1 MKKSDSRFEN
11 RRTVAFSIMALVLF
25 VSIFCAL
32 GMYWSW
38 NRNQEFARQV
48 AGWQDQ
54 LEAGKLCTIE
64 TDAFHQTLYWNWV
77 EEGLVLAIGLI
88 FLVIAVSMV
97 FVELLKKTLSSK
109 RFLQHSIDALTQP
122 YYVIDAQN
130 YEIVMANKAASANG
144 DPLGRHCYEHHHN
157 MTQRCNPDQ
166 TECAVHRVRQTG
178 QSVVV
183 EKQRTDA
190 QGNFRYLNVYG
201 YPIRDEH
208 GKLTHVLEYVQDI
221 TEQKRFE
228 QELCSQRE
236 SLQAIIDIAPTGM
249 LLLDSDLRVRQI
261 NQNLA
266 RLVGKDVCSMV
277 NLRPGDAINC
287 LSALEDS
294 AGCGAGK
301 ACKQCPLRMVLNQV
315 LVQGLTIQK
324 QETSLTLLINEHQT
338 PLCLEISAVPIALE
352 GKTLA
357 LVVVNNITERK
368 HAEQQLRLAK
378 EQAERANREMEH
390 LNARL
395 ETAAQQANK
404 LAQEAMDAS
413 KAKSDFLAT
422 MSHEIRTP
430 MNAILGFGELLMEET
445 LTQQQSD
452 YVNMIC
458 NSGKTL
464 LSLINDVLDMSK
476 IEAGKL
482 SVEIIETPLDVMLEE
497 MESMF
502 RPMAAKKGLELA
514 VLQCEELPQ
523 TIQTDPTRLRQ
534 CLINLINN
542 AIKFTEQGHVY
553 LNVSRKQKNGKM
565 YIQFDVEDT
574 GIGISADKQ
583 QSVFEAF
590 VQAEGSTTRK
600 YGGTGLGL
608 AITRKL
614 STLLGGDL
622 TVFSQPGVGSIFT
635 LTIEASGKLS
645 DTPQWN
651 KYDRVEKLHAQP
663 AVKSDTPAVKTT
675 VLLVEDNP
683 VNQQLMKVI
692 LSRMGHEVTLA
703 ENGQQAVEAAEKTAF
718 DIILMDIQMPVM
730 NGLEATRALRQKGIK
745 TPVIAVTA
753 NALKGDRDLCIQA
766 GCDDYLSKPV
776 DKDRLEELIA
786 RYLPAGQIQQ

>member
-1 MKKSDSRFEN
+1 MKKSDSRFEH
-11 RRTVAFSIMALVLF
+11 RRTVVFSILALVLF
-25 VSIFCAL
+25 VCLFCAL

-38 NRNQEFARQV
+38 HRNQEFARQV

-54 LEAGKLCTIE
+54 LEAGQLCTIE

-77 EEGLVLAIGLI
+77 EEGLVMAVGLV

-122 YYVIDAQN
+122 YYVIDAQS

-144 DPLGRHCYEHHHN
+144 DPLGRHCYEHHYD
-157 MTQRCNPDQ
+157 TAWRCDPDQ
-166 TECAVHRVRQTG
+166 TDCAVHRVQQTG
-178 QSVVV
+178 LPVVV

-190 QGNFRYLNVYG
+190 QGNIRYLHVYG
-201 YPIRDEH
+201 YPIWDES
-208 GKLTHVLEYVQDI
+208 GKLTHVLEYIQDI
-221 TEQKRFE
+221 TDQKRFE
-228 QELCSQRE
+228 QELCTQRE

-249 LLLDSDLRVRQI
+249 LLLDSELRIRQI
-261 NQNLA
+261 NRNLA
-266 RLVGKDVCSMV
+266 QLVGKDACKMV

-287 LSALEDS
+287 LSAVES
-294 AGCGAGK
+294 VAGCGAGN
-301 ACKQCPLRMVLNQV
+301 ACARCPLRMVLNRV
-315 LVQGLTIQK
+315 LAEGQTIQK
-324 QETSLTLLINEHQT
+324 QETNLTLLIDEHQT
-338 PLCLEISAVPIALE
+338 PLCLEISAVPITLE
-352 GKTLA
+352 GQTLA
-357 LVVVNNITERK
+357 LVVVNNITDRK
-368 HAEQQLRLAK
+368 NAEQQLRLAK

-395 ETAAQQANK
+395 ETAARQANT

-430 MNAILGFGELLMEET
+430 MNAILGFSELLMEES
-445 LTQQQSD
+445 LPPQQRE
-452 YVNMIC
+452 YVDMIH

-464 LSLINDVLDMSK
+464 LALINDVLDLSK

-482 SVEIIETPLDVMLEE
+482 SVEILDTRLDVMLEE

-542 AIKFTEQGHVY
+542 AIKFTDQGHVY
-553 LNVSRKQKNGKM
+553 VNVSRRQKHNKT

-590 VQAEGSTTRK
+590 VQAEGSTARK

-614 STLLGGDL
+614 AGLLGGDL

-635 LTIEASGKLS
+635 LTIEAFGKAS
-645 DTPQWN
+645 AAPEWN
-651 KYDRVEKLHAQP
+651 KYERAEKLHTQADAP
-663 AVKSDTPAVKTT
+663 SAPLATKTS

-692 LSRMGHEVTLA
+692 LCRMGHDVTLA
-703 ENGQQAVEAAEKTAF
+703 ENGQQAVDAAQATAF

-730 NGLEATRALRQKGIK
+730 NGLEATRILRQKGIK

-776 DKDRLEELIA
+776 DKDRLAEMIA
-786 RYLPAGQIQQ
+786 RYLPAGQTRQ